1 MLPTTPAY
9 QNRAPIKVTAT
20 LLLTHL
26 RVNVTQEPEWESSM
40 PGPKHGP
47 LNKEDPDGSS
57 GLLDSLWSS
66 PSYCGHLRSE
76 STEGRP
82 LFPSVYGVFP
92 KK

>member
-47 LNKEDPDGSS
+47 LNKKTQMGVLGSWIHS
-57 GLLDSLWSS
+57 G
-66 PSYCGHLRSE
+66 PAPA
-76 STEGRP
+76 TA
-82 LFPSVYGVFP
+82 VI
-92 KK
+92 